1 MFKFWFYKLFFS
13 LIDRRGGV
21 LAVALA
27 LATAC
32 AEPGLNSERIAQR
45 YGSYGVEL
53 IEQSQDARLSCLY
66 SRHGERHVC
75 RTVAMVWF
83 QQPVDPELT
92 EADRLIRGGASIGA
106 TFQRLGWHVEKANI
120 DIGEYRLKSPDMGSR
135 MDVAV
140 PAALAMH
147 IYLFRA
153 ERDGRRL
160 NYATIVELHHP
171 DYLDRKDVERLYR
184 RLPDETLTTPELA
197 AIRARA
203 RAAIGE

>member
-1 MFKFWFYKLFFS
+1 M
-13 LIDRRGGV
+13 
-21 LAVALA
+21 LAAALA

-32 AEPGLNSERIAQR
+32 AGPGLNSERIEQR

-53 IEQSQDARLSCLY
+53 IEQGRDVRLSCLF
-66 SRHGERHVC
+66 SSHGAHQVC

-83 QQPVDPELT
+83 EHPVDPGLA

-106 TFQRLGWHVEKANI
+106 TFQRLGWHVDKANI
-120 DIGEYRLKSPDMGSR
+120 DIGEFRLTSPVMGAR
-135 MDVAV
+135 MDIAV
-140 PAALAMH
+140 PAVLAMH
-147 IYLFRA
+147 IYRFRA
-153 ERDGRRL
+153 ARDGRRL

-171 DYLDRKDVERLYR
+171 DYLDRSDVERLYR
-184 RLPDETLTTPELA
+184 RLPHETLTAAELA